1 MEQKKSLI
9 RTLRAAVLP
18 IKETDNEFVKG
29 VKNIGF
35 GVFLILFTC
44 VSGAIILAMS
54 LAL

>member
-9 RTLRAAVLP
+9 QTLRSAVLP

-29 VKNIGF
+29 VKNVGF
-35 GVFLILFTC
+35 GVFLIFFTC